1 MSSPMKTTTTTAA
14 TATAID
20 EIDAIAGSVTLKLAF
35 KGDLRRVPLTPPLKM
50 KRLHKILTKSYPSLP
65 PSAERLVTYVDEDGD
80 AVTIATD
87 PELREAV
94 RHVVQDM
101 GKKTLRLMISAATK
115 AGDTAP
121 PAYAKSTAAS
131 DPSWRESKASPDTP
145 LMHFVA
151 DVAIPDGTVLAP
163 GTSFRKVWSVKNPGP
178 SSWAPGVR
186 LVHVDGATFTPHHMT
201 DAFSPLARAVD
212 AGATIEIGINLIA
225 PRDPGKHTGF
235 FRLCTP
241 DGESFGHRLWADIVV
256 ASKERDAEQR
266 PADPAAFFGEL
277 AHAFGGPE
285 ARDAARAAVDAF
297 QPMLRAAA
305 AQHQHPYRGPPH
317 ASAVHHGVQCDV
329 SGQCPIIGMRYHK
342 IGANYDLN
350 EAEFAKLAPA
360 EQTAFEQIVAPFAR
374 PIPIAAGYVH
384 RPGRAPERASTSA
397 QQRAHTRCRFVP
409 RGFAPLRAMAS
420 VSAAAADATPS
431 PKMKFVRDV
440 TVEDGSAFA
449 PGVVFTKVWEI
460 KNSGAASWP
469 EGVVLAHVGGRD
481 LGVVP
486 ADAVAVPPLN
496 VGEKC
501 DVAVEMCAPLAEGRA
516 RGDWRLKTADG
527 TGFGNK
533 LWIDVTVATTMAT
546 DEDTE
551 RALVT
556 AVADAA
562 FQECGGESADDRQS
576 AYDRVMKAT
585 TELEALAIFGDLK
598 SVAELTAATLVP
610 TETTPIAI
618 AVAVDDDAAVD
629 VPIASAAA
637 ATKTESDSDQ
647 MKAALSKLAELGFEV
662 DASQR
667 EEVKAI
673 ILACQGNLRMVIE
686 HLLQ

>member
-1 MSSPMKTTTTTAA
+1 
-14 TATAID
+14 
-20 EIDAIAGSVTLKLAF
+20 
-35 KGDLRRVPLTPPLKM
+35 
-50 KRLHKILTKSYPSLP
+50 
-65 PSAERLVTYVDEDGD
+65 
-80 AVTIATD
+80 
-87 PELREAV
+87 
-94 RHVVQDM
+94 
-101 GKKTLRLMISAATK
+101 
-115 AGDTAP
+115 
-121 PAYAKSTAAS
+121 
-131 DPSWRESKASPDTP
+131 
-145 LMHFVA
+145 
-151 DVAIPDGTVLAP
+151 
-163 GTSFRKVWSVKNPGP
+163 
-178 SSWAPGVR
+178 
-186 LVHVDGATFTPHHMT
+186 
-201 DAFSPLARAVD
+201 
-212 AGATIEIGINLIA
+212 
-225 PRDPGKHTGF
+225 
-235 FRLCTP
+235 
-241 DGESFGHRLWADIVV
+241 
-256 ASKERDAEQR
+256 
-266 PADPAAFFGEL
+266 
-277 AHAFGGPE
+277 
-285 ARDAARAAVDAF
+285 
-297 QPMLRAAA
+297 
-305 AQHQHPYRGPPH
+305 
-317 ASAVHHGVQCDV
+317 
-329 SGQCPIIGMRYHK
+329 
-342 IGANYDLN
+342 
-350 EAEFAKLAPA
+350 
-360 EQTAFEQIVAPFAR
+360 
-374 PIPIAAGYVH
+374 
-384 RPGRAPERASTSA
+384 
-397 QQRAHTRCRFVP
+397 
-409 RGFAPLRAMAS
+409 MAS

-637 ATKTESDSDQ
+637 ATETESDSDQ

>member
-186 LVHVDGATFTPHHMT
+186 LVHVDGATFTHHHM
-201 DAFSPLARAVD
+201 SPLARAVD

-431 PKMKFVRDV
+431 PKMTFVRDV

-637 ATKTESDSDQ
+637 ATETESDSDQ